1 MPEGSHLAVAARLLG
16 QAGSSGQLSS
26 FVACLSAFA
35 YSALGMQGPE
45 QLLLELFAIFVT
57 AKLMGEVF
65 ERLSLPGV
73 LGEIM
78 AGVALGPYALNW
90 IAPSDTIHSVA
101 EIGAIF
107 VLFSA
112 GLEISPS
119 DLIHVGRKSLL
130 VAVAG
135 IVAPF
140 LLGFGYMKLR
150 GDASAEATFVGAAMV
165 ATSVGITARVLA
177 DLKVLSTQAAKII
190 LGAAVFDDILGMV
203 LLAIVGGIASPT
215 GLQWWHLALL
225 ISEAAAFALF
235 MIFAAPRI
243 VGRMRPQME
252 KLSTQ
257 NASLIVAL
265 AICLALSWL
274 ASKIG
279 MAAII
284 GAFFAGLVFA
294 DYSPQWNLRPRVS
307 GITDFLAPYFFF
319 TIGARLNFQLL
330 SGSILMAAI
339 VISFLAIISKV
350 AACGLPFLREGWRMV
365 FRIGVGMM
373 PRGEVALIV
382 ALMGLQSQIV
392 TPAAYA
398 IVVFMTAVTTMLAP
412 PLLRYLFR
420 DQIQEPHEEA
430 SAVPVQL

>member
-1 MPEGSHLAVAARLLG
+1 M
-16 QAGSSGQLSS
+16 
-26 FVACLSAFA
+26 
-35 YSALGMQGPE
+35 
-45 QLLLELFAIFVT
+45 LF
-57 AKLMGEVF
+57 
-65 ERLSLPGV
+65 RS
-73 LGEIM
+73 GEIL

-101 EIGAIF
+101 EVGAIF

-119 DLIHVGRKSLL
+119 DLIHVGRRSLL
-130 VAVAG
+130 VAAAG

-150 GDASAEATFVGAAMV
+150 GDNAAEATFVGAAMV

-177 DLKVLSTQAAKII
+177 DLRVFSTRPAQII
-190 LGAAVFDDILGMV
+190 MGAAVFDDILGMV
-203 LLAIVGGIASPT
+203 LLAVVAGLASPA
-215 GLQWWHLALL
+215 GLQWWHLGLL
-225 ISEAAAFALF
+225 IAEAIGFALF

-257 NASLIVAL
+257 NASLVVAL

-274 ASKIG
+274 AAKIG
-279 MAAII
+279 MAGII

-294 DYSPQWNLRPRVS
+294 DYAPQWNLLPRVS
-307 GITDFLAPYFFF
+307 GITEFLAPYFFF

-330 SGSILMAAI
+330 SGDVLVAA
-339 VISFLAIISKV
+339 VVVSVLAILSKV
-350 AACGLPFLREGWRMV
+350 LACGLPLLREGRLTALRV
-365 FRIGVGMM
+365 GVGMM

-382 ALMGLQSQIV
+382 ALVGLQSQIV
-392 TPAAYA
+392 SPAAYA
-398 IVVFMTAVTTMLAP
+398 IVVTMTAITTLLAP

-420 DQIQEPHEEA
+420 DQTVEPERD
-430 SAVPVQL
+430 SNTVPVQL